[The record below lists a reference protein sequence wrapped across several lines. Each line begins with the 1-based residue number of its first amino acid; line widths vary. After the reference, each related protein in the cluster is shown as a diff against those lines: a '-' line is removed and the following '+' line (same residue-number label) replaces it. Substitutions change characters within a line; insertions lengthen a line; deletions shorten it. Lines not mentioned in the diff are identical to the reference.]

1 MGRSTHKL
9 SKQIYFLKHLK
20 KKMKKDKKY
29 NTNFIISL
37 EKTIVELENQEQEK
51 KKRAREYMAKVYKK
65 IKNGKKE

>member
-51 KKRAREYMAKVYKK
+51 KKERKGVK
-65 IKNGKKE
+65 GKSL